1 MPNQEHADTPD
12 TNDELIQ
19 VEVEQEID
27 AETVGPMVEISWSFG
42 QPILTCESSEDAD
55 LLKTLLVELPAK
67 VVVRD
72 VEKAEPP
79 MVDPLVEPTE
89 GKPS

>member
-27 AETVGPMVEISWSFG
+27 AETVGPMVDVTWSFG
-42 QPILTCESSEDAD
+42 QAILTCDNREDAA
-55 LLKTLLVELPAK
+55 LLKTLLEESQAK

-72 VEKAEPP
+72 EEDSEPP
-79 MVDPLVEPTE
+79 IA
-89 GKPS
+89 